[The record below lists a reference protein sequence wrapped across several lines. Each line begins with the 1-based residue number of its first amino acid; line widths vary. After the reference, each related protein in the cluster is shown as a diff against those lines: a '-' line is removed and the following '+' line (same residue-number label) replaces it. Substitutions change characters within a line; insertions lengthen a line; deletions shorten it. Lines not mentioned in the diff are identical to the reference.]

1 MRELLFEGIA
11 FGISTAAFLYGL
23 FKIYI
28 PKTPFYFKMIVS
40 AVGCYALEELWEIVN
55 VICGI
60 GNSIFSIRLIGIF
73 GCFCTFLAA
82 NAKGLNKVLDEGT
95 KKSRPARIIAF
106 AAPLA
111 GLAAVGVY
119 SFLSAGEKTVLH
131 ILIAFIVILPA
142 IIDSYFE
149 LKYLLLPNDE
159 MSFIKY
165 IRPINVLVILEY
177 IISFSYFFVTD
188 KNTGLITDVI
198 SALIMAILVFASERG
213 AAKWKTLI

>member
-1 MRELLFEGIA
+1 MRVLLFEGIA
-11 FGISTAAFLYGL
+11 FGISIAAFLYGL
-23 FKIYI
+23 FRIYI
-28 PKTPFYFKMIVS
+28 PKSPFYFKMIFG

-82 NAKGLNKVLDEGT
+82 NSKGLNKVLDEGT
-95 KKSRPARIIAF
+95 QKNRPARIIAL

-119 SFLSAGEKTVLH
+119 AFLSAGEKTVLH
-131 ILIAFIVILPA
+131 IAIAFIVILPA

-149 LKYLLLPNDE
+149 LKYLMLPNDE
-159 MSFIKY
+159 MGFIKY
-165 IRPINVLVILEY
+165 IRPINVLIILEY
-177 IISFSYFFVTD
+177 IISVSYFFVTD
-188 KNTGLITDVI
+188 EKTGLITDVI
-198 SALIMAILVFASERG
+198 SAVIMAILVFASERG

>member
-1 MRELLFEGIA
+1 MRVLLFEGIA

-28 PKTPFYFKMIVS
+28 PKSPYYFKMIIS
-40 AVGCYALEELWEIVN
+40 AAGCYALEELWEIVN

-60 GNSIFSIRLIGIF
+60 GNSTFSVRLIGIF

-95 KKSRPARIIAF
+95 EKSRPARIIAL

-111 GLAAVGVY
+111 GLTAFGVY
-119 SFLSAGEKTVLH
+119 AFLSAGERTVLH
-131 ILIAFIVILPA
+131 IAIAFIVFLPT

-149 LKYLLLPNDE
+149 LKYLLLPEDE
-159 MSFIKY
+159 MEFIKY
-165 IRPINVLVILEY
+165 IRPINVLIIIEY
-177 IISFSYFFVTD
+177 LISISYFFM
-188 KNTGLITDVI
+188 NNINIGLTMDVI
-198 SALIMAILVFASERG
+198 SAVIMAALVIVTVRG